1 MSYHRARTKRGAGKL
16 MTEYGGMSSDSVR
29 SPGHRLLPCSVKKQP
44 QVFLLAKGDHAL
56 VAALERLRLAYKP
69 VVEANNK
76 AIAAIFRADPLE
88 PENRI
93 DRVCYTDHILNR
105 IFTDK
110 QFRDVIQFGRRCRK
124 GDGHW
129 SFTYQGMVVITDC
142 DLEVERTMWHE

>member
-1 MSYHRARTKRGAGKL
+1 
-16 MTEYGGMSSDSVR
+16 
-29 SPGHRLLPCSVKKQP
+29 
-44 QVFLLAKGDHAL
+44 

-69 VVEANNK
+69 VVEAKNK

-105 IFTDK
+105 MHERGFTDK
-110 QFRDVIQFGRRCRK
+110 QFRDVVQFGQRCRQ

-129 SFTYQGMVVITDC
+129 SFTYQGMVVITD
-142 DLEVERTMWHE
+142 LEVGRTMWHE